1 MQCKRVWGFT
11 QLSVVRLCTAMAK
24 APVMTGSDVDKAAL
38 EARRSWLM
46 GLRKGTL
53 WYMVPKGSKVSGS
66 LLTSTSAVGLM
77 VIAIMRG
84 EEKERAEKGSG
95 EGGGCGWYVACLL
108 TRAFQLQALL
118 QALLPGLRRGG
129 LGVVVQR

>member
-1 MQCKRVWGFT
+1 
-11 QLSVVRLCTAMAK
+11 MAK

-77 VIAIMRG
+77 TIARG
-84 EEKERAEKGSG
+84 FR
-95 EGGGCGWYVACLL
+95 V
-108 TRAFQLQALL
+108 
-118 QALLPGLRRGG
+118 
-129 LGVVVQR
+129 